1 MASSEPSQ
9 ARRRGAGWLALSVIG
24 MMGWL
29 SAGCE
34 RSEPARDA
42 ETADAAALAAPR
54 LDLLRVVAWPGG
66 GLQLTVVQRDET
78 GAPTPIDERVRVR
91 GANDPLPQAHA
102 LASEPSGLT
111 ALWIVPSAR
120 PKEHAARLAAASA
133 LVRALPNGER
143 VGVWLASGRLPLLA
157 ELTERRAHVLERI
170 AAIEA
175 GRAEPIDPDAQRRS
189 EQRLMEIA
197 GPFGPSGRT
206 LVLVG
211 EPASRVEPVSA
222 RGALQVGLLTAEL
235 GERSDARSWPAAEH
249 AAWHERSSPSA
260 AGERLAERIARVR
273 TSVFRI
279 GVCGAL
285 SESEALVL
293 GSGGARIELV
303 APSALPE
310 LADAPCDPDEAAR
323 DAFPFADTVELELT
337 PEELAL
343 HDRYDTE
350 RDESELTLSVRLGAA
365 AAVPARAHFR
375 GQTSLDCGR
384 KSYSI
389 HFQDD
394 RARRFLPHA
403 AANELYL
410 LSLCK
415 DKGWF
420 RQVLAHRLMARLGLF
435 SLEHRFV
442 RLRVAGR
449 ERGVYLLL
457 EKPDEHLRE
466 QQSALGTL
474 VRRRMDANGEPAEL
488 IFPRPDR
495 IGPAADDL
503 LAEYDRLIAPIDEV
517 APDDLYAALA
527 RRLDLD
533 NYLRWLAL
541 QTYFQ
546 CGDYV
551 DETFFYASD
560 ESAARDGGWYFRN
573 LGWDTD
579 DLFKPCHH
587 RGDKAHRDPRGI
599 VYCAEGA
606 LDRALFVSPD
616 VYAHFAEALRALIA
630 NELAPDRVAQE
641 LEQVRDELLA
651 QLQDDAV
658 CLGTAGSIDGQ
669 PATCAVLRGW
679 LQGVMDE
686 FMTSVRDRAGWL
698 EQKLGEAL
706 P

>member
-1 MASSEPSQ
+1 MPSCEPSQ
-9 ARRRGAGWLALSVIG
+9 ARNRSASWLALASIFAFG
-24 MMGWL
+24 T
-29 SAGCE
+29 GCE
-34 RSEPARDA
+34 RSEPAGDA
-42 ETADAAALAAPR
+42 ETADTAAVEAPR
-54 LDLLRVVAWPGG
+54 LELLRIVAWPGG
-66 GLQLTVVQRDET
+66 GLQLTAVQRDDT
-78 GAPTPIDERVRVR
+78 GAPSPPDGQVRVR
-91 GANDPLPQAHA
+91 GADGPLSQAHA
-102 LASEPSGLT
+102 LVSEQAGLT

-120 PKEHAARLAAASA
+120 PKEHAARLAAARA
-133 LVRALPNGER
+133 LVLALPDDER
-143 VGVWLASGRLPLLA
+143 VGVWLASERLPLLA
-157 ELTERRAHVLERI
+157 ELSERRAHVLERI

-175 GRAEPIDPDAQRRS
+175 TRAEPIEPVAQRRS
-189 EQRLMEIA
+189 AQRLMEVG
-197 GPFGPSGRT
+197 GPFGPSGRN

-211 EPASRVEPVSA
+211 EPASRVEPLPR

-235 GERSDARSWPAAEH
+235 GERSDARSWPAAER
-249 AAWHERSSPSA
+249 AVWHERSSPSA
-260 AGERLAERIARVR
+260 AGERLAERIASVRASAFRV
-273 TSVFRI
+273 

-285 SESEALVL
+285 SEAEALVL
-293 GSGGARIELV
+293 GSGSAQIGLR
-303 APSALPE
+303 APAALPE
-310 LADAPCDPDEAAR
+310 LADAPCEPDAAAR
-323 DAFPFADTVELELT
+323 DTFPFADTVELELT
-337 PEELAL
+337 PEELEL
-343 HDRYDTE
+343 HDRYDAE

-394 RARRFLPHA
+394 RARRFLPRA

-415 DKGWF
+415 DNGWF
-420 RQVLAHRLMARLGLF
+420 RQVLAHRLMAKLGLF
-435 SLEHRFV
+435 SLEQRFV

-449 ERGVYLLL
+449 ERGVYLLV
-457 EKPDEHLRE
+457 EKPDEHLR
-466 QQSALGTL
+466 QQRTALGTL

-495 IGPAADDL
+495 IGTAAHDL
-503 LAEYDRLIAPIDEV
+503 LAQYNQLIAPIDEV
-517 APDDLYAALA
+517 APEALYAALA

-560 ESAARDGGWYFRN
+560 ESAAQDGGWYFRN

-599 VYCAEGA
+599 VYCSEGA

-616 VYAHFAEALRALIA
+616 VYAHFAEALRALMQD
-630 NELAPDRVAQE
+630 ELAPDRVAEE
-641 LEQVRDELLA
+641 LDQVRGELFAL
-651 QLQDDAV
+651 LQDDPV
-658 CLGTAGSIDGQ
+658 CLGSAGSIDGQ
-669 PATCAVLRGW
+669 PATCALLRPW

-698 EQKLGEAL
+698 EGKLGEAL